1 MIDDLPRDEAERLLG
16 LTKFGDPST
25 GWRRRQQTV
34 SWAKYEFGVTHA
46 EGRRIQGITA
56 DLSVRYGR
64 RPHLKQFLFSMYY
77 SQHRGNRRAYQ
88 LDVFQSDRRPVDA
101 HQHPHE
107 HVGRDRL
114 AGHAE
119 WCAISF
125 AGALLLFCRKTNLTL
140 TCVLPDPS
148 VPESK

>member
-1 MIDDLPRDEAERLLG
+1 MIDDLPRDEAERLLS
-16 LTKFGDPST
+16 LIKFGDPST

-34 SWAKYEFGVTHA
+34 SWAKCEFGVTDA

-88 LDVFQSDRRPVDA
+88 LDVFQSGRRPADA
-101 HQHPHE
+101 HRHPHE

-119 WCAISF
+119 WSAVSF

>member
-1 MIDDLPRDEAERLLG
+1 MIDDLPRDEAERLLS

-25 GWRRRQQTV
+25 GWRRRQQTI
-34 SWAKYEFGVTHA
+34 SWAKCEFGVTDA
-46 EGRRIQGITA
+46 EGRRIRGITA

-88 LDVFQSDRRPVDA
+88 LDVFQSGRRPADV
-101 HQHPHE
+101 HRRPHE

-119 WCAISF
+119 
-125 AGALLLFCRKTNLTL
+125 
-140 TCVLPDPS
+140 
-148 VPESK
+148 